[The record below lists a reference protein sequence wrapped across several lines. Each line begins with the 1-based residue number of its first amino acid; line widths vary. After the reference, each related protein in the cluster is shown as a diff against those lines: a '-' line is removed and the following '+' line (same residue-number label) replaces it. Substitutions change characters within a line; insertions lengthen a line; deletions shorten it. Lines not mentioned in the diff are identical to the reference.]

1 VDTLG
6 NVIQNTQIRQINA
19 DLSFDRLYAKWD
31 YLKKIEKPGTKTTPK
46 KGDKV
51 TPPKK
56 QGDKNTPE
64 DGKIGKNKDGDAKVD
79 STSTASLTKAEKAKL
94 KKEKDKAKRKQ
105 ERIERRANYQPS
117 LAERILIRP
126 LLSVRKARLTYTE
139 NLNSS
144 IPGYTPKTTALGMD
158 SWDAPGLSYVA
169 GWQPDNAYFERAIA
183 PNNQWITKNIINWL
197 SLVRIKS

>member
-1 VDTLG
+1 M
-6 NVIQNTQIRQINA
+6 
-19 DLSFDRLYAKWD
+19 F
-31 YLKKIEKPGTKTTPK
+31 
-46 KGDKV
+46 GD
-51 TPPKK
+51 
-56 QGDKNTPE
+56 G
-64 DGKIGKNKDGDAKVD
+64 
-79 STSTASLTKAEKAKL
+79 L
-94 KKEKDKAKRKQ
+94 EKDKAKRKQ

-183 PNNQWITKNIINWL
+183 PNNQWITKNIFQNQ
-197 SLVRIKS
+197 LVILGKNQVIEGRVNLEPFNVFLLFGP